1 MSAKF
6 IAMSRFV
13 VANGMEEAVR
23 QAFVDRPHLVD
34 GAPGFVRMSVLR
46 PAEQP
51 AEFWLLTYWKD
62 EASYL
67 AWHKGHAYH
76 ASHRGMPK
84 GLKLVPGSAAVR
96 FLDHVSD

>member
-1 MSAKF
+1 MF

-34 GAPGFVRMSVLR
+34 GAAGFVRMSVLR

-51 AEFWLLTYWKD
+51 AEFWLLTWWTD
-62 EASYL
+62 EASYR
-67 AWHKGHAYH
+67 AWHQGHAYRDSH
-76 ASHRGMPK
+76 AGMPK
-84 GLKLVPGSAAVR
+84 GLKLVRGSAAVR
-96 FLDHVSD
+96 FLDHVTD